1 MTRKVT
7 FLGTGLMGAH
17 MARNLL
23 AAGIPVT
30 AWNRSPAKAE
40 VLKEDGA
47 IVATSLGQAVADA
60 DIVISILSDGPAT
73 QSVQADPALR
83 QSLQSGCVWIE
94 MASIKPDEARA
105 QAADLATM
113 NVLHIDAPVS
123 GGTRG
128 AESGTL
134 AIMAGGDRA
143 VFDRV
148 KPVLAAMGR
157 PVLVGPSGAG
167 QLAKLANQS
176 IVAVTIGAVAE
187 ATLMLEQG
195 GADPDAVRDALRGGF
210 ADSTILQQHGARMSS
225 RDFVPGGLSRL
236 QVKDLDN
243 ALEEAASVGLS
254 LPTTQSIRDRFQR
267 FCTEMEGGDLD
278 HSGLYLELRDRNG
291 LKEH

>member
-1 MTRKVT
+1 
-7 FLGTGLMGAH
+7 MGSH

-30 AWNRSPAKAE
+30 VWNRSPAKAE

-47 IVATSLGQAVADA
+47 IVATSLGQAVAEA

-83 QSLQSGCVWIE
+83 QSLRSGCVWIE

-134 AIMAGGDRA
+134 AIMAGGDAA
-143 VFDRV
+143 VFDMV
-148 KPVLAAMGR
+148 KPELAAMGR
-157 PVLVGPSGAG
+157 PVLVGPSGAR

-187 ATLMLEQG
+187 ATLLLEQG

-210 ADSTILQQHGARMSS
+210 ADSTILQQHGARMSA

-243 ALEEAASVGLS
+243 ALAEAASVGLS

-267 FCTEMEGGDLD
+267 FCTDMEGGEMD

-291 LKEH
+291 LKED